1 MSALELRSLRKRF
14 GDVVALRGVDLTVEE
29 GAVFGFLGPN
39 GAGKST
45 TIDIVL
51 DYLRP
56 TGGEARVFGLD
67 AQADAKAIRRRTGVL
82 PDAYHL
88 DGHLTARQHLRYAVD
103 SKDADDDPASLLD
116 RVGLAGAIDRRV
128 GGFSKGMTQWLL
140 LATALVG
147 EPDLIVLDE
156 PSTGLDP
163 NGARM
168 MRDIVREERERG
180 ATVFFSSHVL
190 GQVEAVCDRVAILQ
204 DGELIAQDTIEG
216 LQAAAGSGGTI
227 TVTLDGRP
235 DGTLETV
242 RGVAGVSNVAV
253 DGRAVTVACPDDK
266 KAAVVDVLRA
276 DGASVVDIETSD
288 ASLEDLF
295 AAYTEGER

>member
-1 MSALELRSLRKRF
+1 MAALELRSLSKRF

-29 GAVFGFLGPN
+29 GEVFGFLGPN

-67 AQADAKAIRRRTGVL
+67 AQADTKAVRRRTGVL

-88 DGHLTARQHLRYAVD
+88 EGHLTARQHLDYAVD
-103 SKDADDDPASLLD
+103 SKGADDDPAALLD
-116 RVGLAGAIDRRV
+116 RVDLAEAIDRRV
-128 GGFSKGMTQWLL
+128 GGFSKGMTQRLL

-163 NGARM
+163 NGART
-168 MRDIVREERERG
+168 MREIVREEAERG
-180 ATVFFSSHVL
+180 ATVFFSSHIL
-190 GQVEAVCDRVAILQ
+190 GQVEAVCNRVAILQ

-216 LQAAAGSGGTI
+216 LQAAAGSGGSI
-227 TVTLDGRP
+227 TVTLDAAP
-235 DGTLETV
+235 NGTAAKV
-242 RGVAGVSNVAV
+242 RGIRGVSDVRA
-253 DGRAVTVACPDDK
+253 DGRSVTVTCPDER
-266 KAAVVDVLRA
+266 KADVVDVLRS
-276 DGASVVDIETSD
+276 DGAEVRDIETSD
-288 ASLEDLF
+288 ASLEGLF
-295 AAYTEGER
+295 AAYTGGER